1 MSEVEDLN
9 ALPAGELHD
18 RAVKLAVSR
27 GDVKFL
33 WRLLTE
39 IPAAEAAAGDLRRGQ
54 TDIMRVTALIADF
67 VTVGDTDVAEAL
79 RPLYLDYLR
88 EAGHET

>member
-1 MSEVEDLN
+1 MPDIENLD

-33 WRLLTE
+33 WRLLRD
-39 IPAAEAAAGDLRRGQ
+39 IPAAEAAAGDPRRGQ
-54 TDIMRVTALIADF
+54 TDILHVTALISDF
-67 VTVGDTDVAEAL
+67 IASGEGDVAEAL
-79 RPLYLDYLR
+79 RPVYLDYL
-88 EAGHET
+88 ASTDD